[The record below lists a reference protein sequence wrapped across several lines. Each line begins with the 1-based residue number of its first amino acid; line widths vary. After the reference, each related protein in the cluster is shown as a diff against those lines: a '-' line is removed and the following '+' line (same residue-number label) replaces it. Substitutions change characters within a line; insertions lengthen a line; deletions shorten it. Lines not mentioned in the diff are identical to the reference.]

1 MASEQDEI
9 QRLKQE
15 NRRLQEEL
23 ERFKYLVK
31 SGNYHYDRLSDQLD
45 KQKKK
50 NEQIQ
55 EGADSTA
62 KVMGILVFIIFCFI
76 CISC

>member
-23 ERFKYLVK
+23 ERLKHGRGMWRDDY
-31 SGNYHYDRLSDQLD
+31 YRLSDQFD